1 MSASNMYDTLSEG
14 KHNNTI
20 LIISLAILT
29 EKAIFRIP
37 LKQ

>member
-1 MSASNMYDTLSEG
+1 MSAWNMYNTLSEG
-14 KHNNTI
+14 KHNNI
-20 LIISLAILT
+20 LIIGLAILT